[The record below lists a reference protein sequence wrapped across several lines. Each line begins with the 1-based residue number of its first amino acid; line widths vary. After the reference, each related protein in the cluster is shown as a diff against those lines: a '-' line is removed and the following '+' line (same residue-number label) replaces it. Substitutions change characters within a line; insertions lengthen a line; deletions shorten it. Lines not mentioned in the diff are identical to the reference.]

1 MMRYIKGNVERVA
14 STKEQA
20 ARLEKKGFKPVK
32 AVASE
37 EKNENDVGQKTVSL
51 KEMTVPELKALAKE
65 KGIETASSLNK
76 AELLEVLKDVVISD

>member
-32 AVASE
+32 AVVSE
-37 EKNENDVGQKTVSL
+37 EKNENDVEQKTVSL

-65 KGIETASSLNK
+65 KGIEAASSLNK
-76 AELLEVLKDVVISD
+76 AELLEVLKDVV

>member
-32 AVASE
+32 AVVSE
-37 EKNENDVGQKTVSL
+37 DRNENDVEQKTVSL

-65 KGIETASSLNK
+65 KGIEAASSLNK
-76 AELLEVLKDVVISD
+76 AELLEVLKDVV

>member
-32 AVASE
+32 AVVSE
-37 EKNENDVGQKTVSL
+37 EKNENDVEQKTVSL

-65 KGIETASSLNK
+65 RGIEAASSLNK
-76 AELLEVLKDVVISD
+76 AELLEVLKDVV